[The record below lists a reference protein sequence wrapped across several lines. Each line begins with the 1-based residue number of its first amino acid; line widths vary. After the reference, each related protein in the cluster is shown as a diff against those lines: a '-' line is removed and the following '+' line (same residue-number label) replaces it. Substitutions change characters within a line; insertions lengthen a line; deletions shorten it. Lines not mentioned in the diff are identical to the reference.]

1 MSIADIFFML
11 VCLAVCLHARTV
23 GTWLKVID
31 HPDGTRKTH
40 SAATPLVGGLALTA
54 PFLAA
59 CAYGL
64 WKSPDSAV
72 FGVLM
77 IAVGGA
83 FLLGFF
89 DDRASMPVSIRF
101 LVQIALILVSLGIV
115 PAFVVAHF
123 NFSFLGEAI
132 QLHSFSVIFTVL
144 VVVGMLNAM
153 NMADGMNGLVCGLC
167 LIWSVFLLFYAPPQI
182 APVLVLLAVCIF
194 VTIIFNLRGRLFLGN
209 SGAYALGMAIPLLTI
224 YVYNSTSGTLH
235 ADVVVVWFIVPVL
248 DCLRLIVTR
257 INEHRS
263 PGSPDA
269 NHLHH
274 RLQRLLPRWGA
285 LFQYWA
291 LVAVPGAFAIAMPSL
306 APVMVLTVFG
316 LYLFLLVLT
325 SERSAGRL
333 RGSAGSE
340 PPRADPRL
348 DPAGGSPASSATPL
362 SASPAHSSSS
372 RSVWRSTPGTAEGS
386 ISLDRSSS
394 PSRSWRGREPLD
406 ERDSSIDSWP
416 PHGRKWVDR
425 KSG

>member
-1 MSIADIFFML
+1 MMSIADTFLIL
-11 VCLAVCLHARTV
+11 ISLILISLAICFHATTV

-54 PFLAA
+54 PFLMA
-59 CAYGL
+59 CAYRL
-64 WKSPDSAV
+64 WESPDRAV
-72 FGVLM
+72 VGALM

-83 FLLGFF
+83 FLVGFL
-89 DDRASMPVSIRF
+89 DDRSPTPVRF
-101 LVQIALILVSLGIV
+101 RILAVIALVLVSLEIA

-132 QLHSFSVIFTVL
+132 QLNPFTGIFTVL

-153 NMADGMNGLVCGLC
+153 NMTDGMNGLLCGLS

-182 APVLVLLAVCIF
+182 APLLVLLAICIF
-194 VTIIFNLRGRLFLGN
+194 VTMIFNLRGRLFLGD

-257 INEHRS
+257 LSEHRS
-263 PGSPDA
+263 PGSPDT

-285 LFQYWA
+285 LLQYWA
-291 LVAVPGAFAIAMPSL
+291 LVAVPGAIAIAMPSL
-306 APVMVLTVFG
+306 APVMVATVVG
-316 LYLFLLVLT
+316 LYIGLLVLT
-325 SERSAGRL
+325 SERFAGRL
-333 RGSAGSE
+333 RGIAGLQ
-340 PPRADPRL
+340 PTRAAPRMVPVS
-348 DPAGGSPASSATPL
+348 GSPASSDTPL
-362 SASPAHSSSS
+362 RASPANPFSS
-372 RSVWRSTPGTAEGS
+372 RSEWGQHRVRRNAANLGTDPRAHQGRGAGE
-386 ISLDRSSS
+386 
-394 PSRSWRGREPLD
+394 SRLD
-406 ERDSSIDSWP
+406 ERGSSDDS
-416 PHGRKWVDR
+416 
-425 KSG
+425 